1 MDVESVHLG
10 EGKRESQSVQL
21 GELASSDHQRAEGEI
36 WMHQDKQVLFWAKSC
51 ECYLVGQV
59 KWGDLCACVFEFVKT
74 FIEVVYVDRVFVNS
88 KNEPNWFQPVFYF
101 ELFHSI

>member
-36 WMHQDKQVLFWAKSC
+36 WMHQDKQVLF
-51 ECYLVGQV
+51 
-59 KWGDLCACVFEFVKT
+59 
-74 FIEVVYVDRVFVNS
+74 
-88 KNEPNWFQPVFYF
+88 
-101 ELFHSI
+101 